1 MSTQAHAGTAGSPG
15 APRNSIGK
23 VVFASLIGTA
33 VEWYDFFLYG
43 SAAALVFG
51 KLFFPESEPVTATL
65 LAFGTYALGFVAR
78 PLGGV
83 VFGHFGDRVGRKKM
97 LVVAL
102 MMMGVA
108 TFAIGLLP
116 TYAAIGVAAPILLLV
131 CRLVQGFAVGG
142 EWGGAV
148 LMAAEHGSDDR
159 RGFWSSW
166 PQAGV
171 PLGNLLATGVLF
183 ILAAFQSDA
192 QFEAWGWRIPFL
204 LSAVL
209 VIIGLY
215 VRLQLEESPVYKEAK
230 ALIAE
235 KKDEASHM
243 PILEVIKTYPKEV
256 FIAMGMRMA
265 ENISYYIFTI
275 VVLTYAKDFAHVGTD
290 LILQMLLIGA
300 AFQFFLIPAL
310 GALSDRVGRRPLY
323 LTGAVG
329 VAVWSYFFLG
339 LASSE
344 SGGKILLAVVV
355 GLFFHSLMYAPQAA
369 FFSELFG
376 TSVRYTGAS
385 VGYQLASIFAGALA
399 PIIAVKLLASGDG
412 NNTLAVALYVTVASV
427 ITIIAVLF
435 AKETR
440 SSSLRHD
447 RVVRGAHEHT
457 EVPAPIA

>member
-1 MSTQAHAGTAGSPG
+1 MSTSATGKSATSPTQAPG
-15 APRNSIGK
+15 KTSIGK
-23 VVFASLIGTA
+23 VVFASLVGTA

-51 KLFFPESEPVTATL
+51 ALFFPESDPVTGTL

-102 MMMGVA
+102 MMMGIA

-116 TYAAIGVAAPILLLV
+116 TYATIGLAAPILLLV

-148 LMAAEHGSDDR
+148 LMVAEHGDEKN

-183 ILAAFQSDA
+183 LLAAVQSDDA
-192 QFEAWGWRIPFL
+192 FNSWGWRIPVL
-204 LSAVL
+204 LSAIL
-209 VIIGLY
+209 VIIGLF
-215 VRLQLEESPVYKEAK
+215 VRLSLEESPIFQEAK
-230 ALIAE
+230 DEIAE
-235 KKDEASHM
+235 KKQTASHL
-243 PILEVIKTYPKEV
+243 PLLEVIKTYPKEV
-256 FIAMGMRMA
+256 LIAMGMRMA
-265 ENISYYIFTI
+265 ENISYYIFTVI
-275 VVLTYAKDFAHVGTD
+275 SITYVTTYLEADKD
-290 LILQMLLIGA
+290 LILEMLLIGA
-300 AFQFFLIPAL
+300 AIQFVLIPVI

-323 LTGAVG
+323 LVGAAGVG
-329 VAVWSYFFLG
+329 VWGFVFFGLLDNMTAGSVFAAVMIG
-339 LASSE
+339 L
-344 SGGKILLAVVV
+344 L
-355 GLFFHSLMYAPQAA
+355 FHSLMYSPQAA

-399 PIIAVKLLASGDG
+399 PIIAVKLLGDVAEKNTTAVGIYMAIAS
-412 NNTLAVALYVTVASV
+412 AV
-427 ITIIAVLF
+427 TIVAVLI
-435 AKETR
+435 ARETKA
-440 SSSLRHD
+440 SSLRHD
-447 RVVRGAHEHT
+447 RVVRGAHD
-457 EVPAPIA
+457 

>member
-1 MSTQAHAGTAGSPG
+1 MSTSATGKSATSPTQAPG
-15 APRNSIGK
+15 KTSIGK
-23 VVFASLIGTA
+23 VVFASLVGTA

-51 KLFFPESEPVTATL
+51 ALFFPESDPVTGTL

-102 MMMGVA
+102 MMMGIA

-116 TYAAIGVAAPILLLV
+116 TYATIGLAAPILLLV

-148 LMAAEHGSDDR
+148 LMVAEHGDEKN

-171 PLGNLLATGVLF
+171 PLGNLLATGVLCL
-183 ILAAFQSDA
+183 LAAVQSDDA
-192 QFEAWGWRIPFL
+192 FNSWGWRIPFL
-204 LSAVL
+204 LSAIL
-209 VIIGLY
+209 VIIGLF
-215 VRLQLEESPVYKEAK
+215 VRLSLEESPIFQEAK
-230 ALIAE
+230 DEIAE
-235 KKDEASHM
+235 KKQTASHL
-243 PILEVIKTYPKEV
+243 PLLEVIKTYPKEV
-256 FIAMGMRMA
+256 LIAMGMRMA
-265 ENISYYIFTI
+265 ENISYYIFTVI
-275 VVLTYAKDFAHVGTD
+275 SITYVTTYLEADKD
-290 LILQMLLIGA
+290 LILEMLLIGA
-300 AFQFFLIPAL
+300 AIQFVLIPVI

-323 LTGAVG
+323 LVGAAGVG
-329 VAVWSYFFLG
+329 VWGFVFFGLLDNMTAGSVFAAVMIG
-339 LASSE
+339 L
-344 SGGKILLAVVV
+344 L
-355 GLFFHSLMYAPQAA
+355 FHSLMYSPQAA

-399 PIIAVKLLASGDG
+399 PIIAVKLLGDVAEKNTTAVGIYMAIAS
-412 NNTLAVALYVTVASV
+412 AV
-427 ITIIAVLF
+427 TIVAVLI
-435 AKETR
+435 ARETKA
-440 SSSLRHD
+440 SSLRHD
-447 RVVRGAHEHT
+447 RVVRGAHD
-457 EVPAPIA
+457 

>member
-1 MSTQAHAGTAGSPG
+1 MSTSATGKSATSPTQAPG
-15 APRNSIGK
+15 KTSIGK
-23 VVFASLIGTA
+23 VVFASLVGTA

-51 KLFFPESEPVTATL
+51 ALFFPESDPVTGTL

-102 MMMGVA
+102 MMMGIA

-116 TYAAIGVAAPILLLV
+116 TYATIGLAAPILLLV

-148 LMAAEHGSDDR
+148 LMVAEHGDEKN

-183 ILAAFQSDA
+183 LLAAVQSDDA
-192 QFEAWGWRIPFL
+192 FNSWGWRIPFL
-204 LSAVL
+204 LSAIL
-209 VIIGLY
+209 VIIGLF
-215 VRLQLEESPVYKEAK
+215 VRLSLEESPIFQEAK
-230 ALIAE
+230 DEIAE
-235 KKDEASHM
+235 KKQTASHL
-243 PILEVIKTYPKEV
+243 PLLEVIKTYPKEV
-256 FIAMGMRMA
+256 LIAMGMRMA
-265 ENISYYIFTI
+265 ENISYYIFTVI
-275 VVLTYAKDFAHVGTD
+275 SITYVTTYLEADKD
-290 LILQMLLIGA
+290 LILEMLLIGA
-300 AFQFFLIPAL
+300 AIQFVLIPVI

-323 LTGAVG
+323 LVGAAGVG
-329 VAVWSYFFLG
+329 VWGFVFFGLLDNMTAGSVFAAVMIG
-339 LASSE
+339 L
-344 SGGKILLAVVV
+344 L
-355 GLFFHSLMYAPQAA
+355 FHSLMYSPQAA

-399 PIIAVKLLASGDG
+399 PIIAVKLLGDVAEKNTTAVGIYMAIAS
-412 NNTLAVALYVTVASV
+412 AV
-427 ITIIAVLF
+427 TIVAVLI
-435 AKETR
+435 ARETKA
-440 SSSLRHD
+440 SSLRHD
-447 RVVRGAHEHT
+447 RVVRGAHD
-457 EVPAPIA
+457 

>member
-1 MSTQAHAGTAGSPG
+1 MTAQTQAGTASSG
-15 APRNSIGK
+15 APQNSIAK

-102 MMMGVA
+102 MMMGLA

-183 ILAAFQSDA
+183 VLAAFQSDA

-275 VVLTYAKDFAHVGTD
+275 VVLTYAKDFAKVGTD

-344 SGGKILLAVVV
+344 SGGKVLLAVVV

-440 SSSLRHD
+440 STSLRHD

-457 EVPAPIA
+457 EIPAPTA